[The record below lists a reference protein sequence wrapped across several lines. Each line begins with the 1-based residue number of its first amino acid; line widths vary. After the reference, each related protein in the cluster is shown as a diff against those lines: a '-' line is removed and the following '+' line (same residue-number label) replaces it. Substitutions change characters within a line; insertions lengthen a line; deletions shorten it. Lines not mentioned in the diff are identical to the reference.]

1 MNLHRHILV
10 TRSPQFRVHPWW
22 CTFYGFWQRY
32 NDKHPTYIYG
42 RCMSLKILYGLPIQH
57 FLPPTPG
64 NHRCFMVSIVLT
76 VPECHIVGIIQHVT
90 SSYWLLLLSSTPTPL
105 CCRLLMT
112 WQLIFCVCAESDSTV
127 WTYYSLSTHQ
137 PRDILLLLPLFS
149 HPVVSKSDHM
159 DCSTE
164 GQGSLVR
171 RTSWLFPSTGGY
183 E

>member
-1 MNLHRHILV
+1 MSRKYSGFLYTPCSPLTPRQLPPPSSSTRGVHLLQSMNLHRHILV

-112 WQLIFCVCAESDSTV
+112 
-127 WTYYSLSTHQ
+127 
-137 PRDILLLLPLFS
+137 
-149 HPVVSKSDHM
+149 
-159 DCSTE
+159 
-164 GQGSLVR
+164 
-171 RTSWLFPSTGGY
+171 
-183 E
+183 